1 MRKGLPGQAPMRGLP
16 EELRGVPGIRGP
28 AAGGKA
34 LGGSSQHRRPGAL
47 CAAEREVCKGRET
60 TYEIGG

>member
-1 MRKGLPGQAPMRGLP
+1 MRGLP
-16 EELRGVPGIRGP
+16 EELQGVPGIRGP
-28 AAGGKA
+28 ATGGKA
-34 LGGSSQHRRPGAL
+34 LGGSVQHRRTGAL